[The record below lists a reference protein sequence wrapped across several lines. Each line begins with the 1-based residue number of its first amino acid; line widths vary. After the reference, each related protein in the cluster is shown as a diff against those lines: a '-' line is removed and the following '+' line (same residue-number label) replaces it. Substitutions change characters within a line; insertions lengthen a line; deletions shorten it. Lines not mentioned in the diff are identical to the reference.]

1 MNARQHYRTTR
12 PSMSGWALF
21 LLTFIVLILLL
32 GSAGH
37 YLDRMDDNRHEWA
50 DSVNLQALREAEES
64 SERRD
69 IAAQDVCNEERGP
82 QSEARWLADGSLA
95 CTVRRPAG
103 VRKAQVQ
110 L

>member
-1 MNARQHYRTTR
+1 MKSFRQHYRTTR

-21 LLTFIVLILLL
+21 LLTFIVLALLL

-50 DSVNLQALREAEES
+50 DSDNLKALRESEEGSARRQAAAEAVCREAHGES
-64 SERRD
+64 VAIWTAEGHLVCRPRRM
-69 IAAQDVCNEERGP
+69 A
-82 QSEARWLADGSLA
+82 
-95 CTVRRPAG
+95 
-103 VRKAQVQ
+103 KAQVQ

>member
-21 LLTFIVLILLL
+21 LLTFIVLALLM

-37 YLDRMDDNRHEWA
+37 YLDRMDDNSHEWT
-50 DSVNLQALREAEES
+50 EAELMLEIQRTEAQTA
-64 SERRD
+64 ERM
-69 IAAQDVCNEERGP
+69 AAEQRLCNKIRGP
-82 QSEARWLADGSLA
+82 NSEVRYTQDGDAVCTTRMGARKLVL
-95 CTVRRPAG
+95 
-103 VRKAQVQ
+103 

>member
-21 LLTFIVLILLL
+21 LLTFIVFALVL

-37 YLDRMDDNRHEWA
+37 YLDRMDDNSHEWA
-50 DSVNLQALREAEES
+50 DSAALKELREAEEGS
-64 SERRD
+64 ARRQA
-69 IAAQDVCNEERGP
+69 AAQALCTEAHGEAVAMWTPEGHLVCRPRRGP
-82 QSEARWLADGSLA
+82 AVA
-95 CTVRRPAG
+95 
-103 VRKAQVQ
+103 KAQVQ

>member
-1 MNARQHYRTTR
+1 MKSFRQHYRTTR

-21 LLTFIVLILLL
+21 LLTFIVLALLM

-37 YLDRMDDNRHEWA
+37 YLDRMDDNSHEWV
-50 DSVNLQALREAEES
+50 DSDNLKALREAEEGS
-64 SERRD
+64 ARRQA
-69 IAAQDVCNEERGP
+69 AAQALCNEARGP

-95 CTVRRPAG
+95 CTVRRGYA
-103 VRKAQVQ
+103 KAQVQ